1 MYQGGTIVM
10 NRDRHD
16 ALGKMLRAVDKDMRE
31 TAAQT
36 GRRVISPAVRNA
48 LRAVPRHEFV
58 RRVDAEE
65 AYENRPLPIGYRQTI
80 SQPYIVALM
89 TELLD
94 LPINSKSTA
103 RLLEIG
109 AGSGYQ
115 SAILSELTREVFA
128 IEIVPGLAQA
138 AETRLMRLGYRNI
151 TLKTGDGALG
161 WPEHAPFDG
170 IIAAAAAP
178 AMIPALVQQL
188 KTGAKMVIPLGP
200 ASEKQDLTV
209 ITRTNVGK
217 IIENRILPVAFVPFT
232 GTNR

>member
-1 MYQGGTIVM
+1 M
-10 NRDRHD
+10 NRNRRD
-16 ALGKMLRAVDKDMRE
+16 ALDEMLRAVDKDMRE
-31 TAAQT
+31 TAALT
-36 GRRVISPAVRNA
+36 GRRVISPAVRDA
-48 LRAVPRHEFV
+48 LRAVARHEFV
-58 RRVDAEE
+58 RLVDAAE

-94 LPINSKSTA
+94 LSINSKSTA

-209 ITRTNVGK
+209 IARTNVGK

>member
-1 MYQGGTIVM
+1 M

-31 TAAQT
+31 TAALT
-36 GRRVISPAVRNA
+36 GRRVISPAARNA

-103 RLLEIG
+103 RLPEIG

-200 ASEKQDLTV
+200 ASEKQDLKV
-209 ITRTNVGK
+209 IARTNVGK